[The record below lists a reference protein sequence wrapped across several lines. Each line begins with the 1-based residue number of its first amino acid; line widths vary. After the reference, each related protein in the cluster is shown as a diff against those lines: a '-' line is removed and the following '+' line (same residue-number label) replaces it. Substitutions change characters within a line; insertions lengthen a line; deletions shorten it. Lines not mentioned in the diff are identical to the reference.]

1 MKRRAFLAGMGGAT
15 ATWPL
20 ATNAQRSG
28 MPTVGILVD
37 DSPAVEAFLRLF
49 KESLRELGYVDGQTI
64 RFEFRSD
71 KGQAGRLPELAAEL
85 VQLRVDA
92 IMTWFTPAA
101 IAAKQA
107 TREIPIVM
115 SGVGDPVATGLIE
128 SLSRPGG
135 NVTGISAN
143 VGGLQSKALQLVRD
157 VLPAARRVAALVNAS
172 NPFSKPF
179 LENIQWAGEALGIAI
194 AATMIRNPEELDAGF
209 LALEKERPDAVIIQP
224 SLPIRRAAQLALK
237 CRLPAVCTFRPFVE
251 EGGLMSYWYEQVELY
266 RRAAAILDKVLK
278 GAKPAYLPVEQPNKF
293 ELIINLKTAKALGLT
308 VPPSVLASADEVIE

>member
-15 ATWPL
+15 AMWPL
-20 ATNAQRSG
+20 ATHAQRSG

-237 CRLPAVCTFRPFVE
+237 YRLPAVCTFRPFVE